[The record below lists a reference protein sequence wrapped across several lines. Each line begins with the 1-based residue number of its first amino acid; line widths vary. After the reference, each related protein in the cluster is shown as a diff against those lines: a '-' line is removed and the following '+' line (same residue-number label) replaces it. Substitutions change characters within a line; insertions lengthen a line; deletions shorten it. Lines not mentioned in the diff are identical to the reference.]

1 MMTANGSSWDPVW
14 EEVFRA
20 QEWGKYPPEYVI
32 RFVARSFYG
41 APDRKAVRLL
51 DLGCGPG
58 ACTWYMAREGFSA
71 AGIDGSET
79 AICRCAERLRNER
92 LAADLKVGDYTR
104 LPWTADYFD
113 GVIDNV
119 SLYSNRFDQCRR
131 AVAEVIRVLK
141 PGGLFLSCNFTNRT
155 WGYGLGQEV
164 EPGTFID
171 IREGPLAG
179 KGLSLF
185 MDKAKIDELYH
196 VFAEKRVE
204 QCSWT
209 LGEMAHLVEL
219 WIVTCRKQT

>member
-92 LAADLKVGDYTR
+92 LAADLKVGDY
-104 LPWTADYFD
+104 
-113 GVIDNV
+113 V
-119 SLYSNRFDQCRR
+119 
-131 AVAEVIRVLK
+131 VLHV
-141 PGGLFLSCNFTNRT
+141 GYALS
-155 WGYGLGQEV
+155 
-164 EPGTFID
+164 
-171 IREGPLAG
+171 
-179 KGLSLF
+179 
-185 MDKAKIDELYH
+185 KIDPEEAARTLEL
-196 VFAEKRVE
+196 FA
-204 QCSWT
+204 SA
-209 LGEMAHLVEL
+209 GEAA
-219 WIVTCRKQT
+219 